1 MWSRQSRRAVSR
13 RHTLTLAGQYLLLQ
27 LAVLTL
33 VLGAVAAISI
43 EQSTDEFRDLRGA
56 RMLSVAENL
65 ASTPIVRDQLDAA
78 LVEQVLAPDVDR
90 AVALSGASLAE
101 IVSTDGDVIVSTDPT
116 RIGSAAALGDSDVL
130 DGRGWSGDIE
140 SAGGR
145 SIAGHVPVLAPDGSV
160 LAIVTVAERYPS
172 TWTLLSESGARL
184 ILYLAIGAG
193 LGAVGSWLLSRRMR
207 RHTLGLETAE
217 IASLADHREALL
229 HSIREGVIAIGNDG
243 NITVIND
250 SACTLLGLDPTVVGK
265 QVDNVGIDDGV
276 LDVLK
281 SDGEVADF
289 IVTTAHRVL
298 ALNRRTAT
306 SRGQH
311 IGTVTT
317 MRDSTELASMQ
328 SQLTSH
334 RSVTDTLRA
343 QTHEFAN
350 QLHTISGLAQLGSY
364 DEVTAL
370 VGTLTRRRAEISES
384 ITAHIHDPAVAALLI
399 AKTSLAAEIGVRL
412 TLDPA
417 SNLRPLDPAMSTDVI
432 TVVGNLV
439 DNALDASRESGE
451 RAITVAIVD
460 TDDLVIDVTD
470 SGQGVPEQMR
480 QSVFSRGVTSKPDLP
495 GGRGIG
501 LALVR
506 LVSTQHGGTA
516 IVDDAAAGGAR
527 FRVRIPLPERES
539 TGER

>member
-1 MWSRQSRRAVSR
+1 M
-13 RHTLTLAGQYLLLQ
+13 LA
-27 LAVLTL
+27 
-33 VLGAVAAISI
+33 
-43 EQSTDEFRDLRGA
+43 
-56 RMLSVAENL
+56 VAENL

-78 LVEQVLAPDVDR
+78 LVDRVLAPEVDR

-101 IVSTDGDVIVSTDPT
+101 IVSIDGVVIVSTDPT
-116 RIGSAAALGDSDVL
+116 RVGSDAELGDSDVL
-130 DGRGWSGDIE
+130 DGRGWSGDVE
-140 SAGGR
+140 SAGAR

-160 LAIVTVAERYPS
+160 LAIVTVAELYPS
-172 TWTLLSESGARL
+172 TWMLLSESGTRL

-193 LGAVGSWLLSRRMR
+193 LGATGSWLLSRRIR

-229 HSIREGVIAIGNDG
+229 HSIREGVIAVGNDG
-243 NITVIND
+243 RITVVND

-265 QVDNVGIDDGV
+265 PVGDVGIDDGV
-276 LDVLK
+276 LEVLL

-370 VGTLTRRRAEISES
+370 VGTLTRKRAAISES
-384 ITAHIHDPAVAALLI
+384 ITTYIHDPAVAALLI
-399 AKTSLAAEIGVRL
+399 AKTSLAAEVGARL
-412 TLDPA
+412 TVDPS
-417 SNLRPLDPAMSTDVI
+417 SNLRPLDPVMSTDVI

-439 DNALDASRESGE
+439 DNALDASRDSGE
-451 RAITVAIVD
+451 RAITVTVND
-460 TDDLVIDVTD
+460 TDDLVVEVTD
-470 SGQGVPEQMR
+470 SGPGVPEDMR

-516 IVDDAAAGGAR
+516 VVDDAPAGGAR
-527 FRVRIPLPERES
+527 FRVRIPLPGHAS
-539 TGER
+539 TGDR